1 MSIEI
6 KNTANVIIND
16 YLSGAITAIDR
27 DKRLKRNGV
36 NLYYLLRGKG
46 KIKAV
51 ISFNGGTKE
60 TLNF

>member
-1 MSIEI
+1 MSTEI
-6 KNTANVIIND
+6 KQAAHVIIND

-27 DKRLKRNGV
+27 DKKLKRNGL

-46 KIKAV
+46 KIKAI
-51 ISFNGGTKE
+51 ISLNGGSKE